1 MMPGAASPPGPV
13 RAAAMLSEAA
23 ATVSADGPT
32 CRWHVEGPRLEL
44 LTLEPQVFRRDRE
57 SVIAAGESLLA
68 VRVLLRS
75 QGALCAADLLPD
87 PGRPD
92 LVAMIRVDGF
102 ARASAA
108 DHALAEVLTGPA
120 RNPPGAGT
128 VDPAALLARL
138 KSAARQEHAWLA
150 LMDSSSSAP
159 PRASGG
165 AAPGSA
171 ANDVVIGTTLDVPS
185 AQLQAGQAAR
195 RVVLIAATAGLR
207 LQRPPG
213 GSPSGDERAAIRAH
227 LGGGVWPQVQYFCLW
242 DTH

>member
-1 MMPGAASPPGPV
+1 
-13 RAAAMLSEAA
+13 MLGEAA
-23 ATVSADGPT
+23 ARVPADGPM
-32 CRWHVEGPRLEL
+32 CRWHLDGQRLEL
-44 LTLEPQVFRRDRE
+44 LTLQPQLFQRDRE

-75 QGALCAADLLPD
+75 RGALCAADLLPD
-87 PGRPD
+87 PSRPD

-108 DHALAEVLTGPA
+108 DHALAEVLSGPA
-120 RNPPGAGT
+120 LNPRGAGT

-150 LMDSSSSAP
+150 LMDGSSSAP
-159 PRASGG
+159 PRAGSGAG
-165 AAPGSA
+165 ARSA
-171 ANDVVIGTTLDVPS
+171 TNDVVIGTTLDVPS
-185 AQLQAGQAAR
+185 AHLQAGQAAR
-195 RVVLIAATAGLR
+195 RVMLIAATAGLR

-213 GSPSGDERAAIRAH
+213 GSPSGAERAAIRAH
-227 LGGGVWPQVQYFCLW
+227 LGGGVWPQVLFFCSW